1 MRSITMVIIAYN
13 SVDNLSIIIMAIIT
27 LIDFMSSPTLV
38 LYSVIHFMHFRIA
51 SFD

>member
-13 SVDNLSIIIMAIIT
+13 FVDNLFKIIMAITI
-27 LIDFMSSPTLV
+27 IDFMSSPTLV
-38 LYSVIHFMHFRIA
+38 LYSVIHIMHFRIA

>member
-13 SVDNLSIIIMAIIT
+13 FVDNLFIIIMAITI
-27 LIDFMSSPTLV
+27 IDFMRFPTLV
-38 LYSVIHFMHFRIA
+38 LYSVILFMHFRIA